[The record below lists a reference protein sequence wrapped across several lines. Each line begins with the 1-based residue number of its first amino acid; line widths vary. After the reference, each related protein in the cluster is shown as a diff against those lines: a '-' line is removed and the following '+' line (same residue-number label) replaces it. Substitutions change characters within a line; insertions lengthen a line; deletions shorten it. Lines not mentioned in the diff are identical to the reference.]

1 MVSWTRATGLLQ
13 PSFGFA
19 ALPLNIDEQQQALHQ
34 SPGLCPRPHCSQ
46 GSLRG
51 SWEPPRLG
59 PSRLRAD
66 WEKNQTPHPALPMWA
81 PGSPASWPPL
91 LCLTALTQ
99 TSSGSSHTRLLVSV
113 CRGLRT
119 PFPISAWQNL
129 IHLPLDSH
137 FTSTRK
143 PSQDARETAHPAWA
157 SSPPWPADPEPRE
170 GTGLGRSTGP
180 GREGRIIWYPQK
192 LPRSPPPPHSC
203 GQPYPGYVQ
212 STECSG

>member
-19 ALPLNIDEQQQALHQ
+19 ALPLNINEQQQASHQ

-66 WEKNQTPHPALPMWA
+66 WDKNQTPHPALPVWA
-81 PGSPASWPPL
+81 PGSPASRPPL
-91 LCLTALTQ
+91 LRLTALTR
-99 TSSGSSHTRLLVSV
+99 TSSRSSHTRLLASV
-113 CRGLRT
+113 CQGLRT
-119 PFPISAWQNL
+119 GCSVHVTSFPISAWQNL

-143 PSQDARETAHPAWA
+143 PSQDAGETAHPARA
-157 SSPPWPADPEPRE
+157 SSPPWPADPGPRE
-170 GTGLGRSTGP
+170 GTGLGPLGLGERG
-180 GREGRIIWYPQK
+180 E
-192 LPRSPPPPHSC
+192 
-203 GQPYPGYVQ
+203 
-212 STECSG
+212 